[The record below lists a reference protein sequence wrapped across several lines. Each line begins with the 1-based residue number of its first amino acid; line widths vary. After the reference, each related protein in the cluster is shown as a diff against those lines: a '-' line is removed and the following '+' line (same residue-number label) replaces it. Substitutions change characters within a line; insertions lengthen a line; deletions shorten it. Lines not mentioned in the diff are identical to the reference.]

1 MTITLQGG
9 ARRKS
14 RGLTLV
20 ELMVAM
26 VIGLVVV
33 LVAARLFVGTRGT
46 QKGTDDE
53 AALFE
58 TGQLVLELLGREVSN
73 AGFYPVVS
81 VEPTPTGGVPS
92 SNVLATYDTAVAG
105 LNGGVVPAAYLHG
118 LYGCADGKLNATL
131 SGCSANGAGDPSG
144 SDTLVVSYFTNDAF
158 SLNVGHRADCSNA
171 NVGDDPLYNAGRAG
185 TVTTVNAS
193 GVAVTSARGT
203 TGLAPTAPLL
213 VANRYFLQPMRYVD
227 ERGSTVSTFVLSC
240 QGNAGGG
247 AVPLVPGVVQF
258 TARYGVLSD
267 DSLRPQQ
274 YLTATGVNGLAAL
287 TLADGRVLQ
296 PWQRVVSVR
305 LCVMVRST
313 AATRFRDGGTG
324 AASVTDCN
332 GTAVTPPT
340 GVSYRT
346 FTQVFGV
353 KNRQLRTVDLPL

>member
-1 MTITLQGG
+1 MT
-9 ARRKS
+9 RRHE

-33 LVAARLFVGTRGT
+33 LVAARLFLGTRST
-46 QKGTDDE
+46 QKGTDDQ

-58 TGQLVLELLGREVSN
+58 TGQLVLEMLGREVSQ

-81 VEPTPTGGVPS
+81 VEPTPAGGVPS
-92 SNVLATYDTAVAG
+92 GNVLATYDTAVAG
-105 LNGGVVPAAYLHG
+105 LNGGLVPAAYRHG

-131 SGCSANGAGDPSG
+131 SGCDAHAAGDPSG
-144 SDTLVVSYFTNDAF
+144 SDTLVVAYFTNDAF
-158 SLNVGHRADCSNA
+158 SLNVGHRADCSHS
-171 NVGDDPLYNAGRAG
+171 NVGGDTLYNAGRVG

-193 GVAVTSARGT
+193 GAAVTSVRGE
-203 TGLAPTAPLL
+203 TGLPPLAPLL

-227 ERGSTVSTFVLSC
+227 DRGSTVDTFALSC
-240 QGNAGGG
+240 RGNASAS
-247 AVPLVPGVVQF
+247 AVALVPGVVQF
-258 TARYGVLSD
+258 TARYGVLVD

-274 YLTATGVNGLAAL
+274 YLSATGVSALTAL
-287 TLADGRVLQ
+287 TLPDGRVLQ

-313 AATRFRDGGTG
+313 SASRFRDGGSG
-324 AASVTDCN
+324 SANITDCQ
-332 GTAVTPPT
+332 GHAVTPPA
-340 GVSYRT
+340 GVMYRT